1 MQSAV
6 KANEIIRP
14 HIDFKK
20 LYYSYLVIGFI
31 TLFLSW
37 AIPVIIYIIFNVRLL
52 TAVTSSLFIV
62 IPFIT
67 ILIFTALWIPKFHL
81 SLLYLLTESDIIIER
96 GVWWKHK
103 SIVPYNRVTN
113 IEVLQ
118 GPLSRLFGLGKV
130 SIQTA
135 GFSAGGSSGSA
146 KVAEAVIVGIKNFEE
161 IKDFVMAKV
170 KRLQPIAIG
179 AEAEATTSDI
189 NLQILDELK
198 RIRKNLNK
206 K

>member
-1 MQSAV
+1 MQSTV
-6 KANEIIRP
+6 KVNESITP

-20 LYYSYLVIGFI
+20 LYYTYLVIGFI
-31 TLFLSW
+31 VFFLSW
-37 AIPVIIYIIFNVRLL
+37 AIPVIIYITLNVNLL
-52 TAVTSSLFIV
+52 TAVITSLSIV
-62 IPFIT
+62 IPFIAIVT
-67 ILIFTALWIPKFHL
+67 FAAFWIPKFYL
-81 SLLYLLTESDIIIER
+81 SLSYLLTESDIIIER

-118 GPLSRLFGLGKV
+118 GPLSRLYGLGKV

-146 KVAEAVIVGIKNFEE
+146 KVAEAVILGVKNFEE
-161 IKDFVMAKV
+161 IKDLVMAKV
-170 KRLQPIAIG
+170 KRLRPIALE
-179 AEAEATTSDI
+179 AEAEFTAHEVNI
-189 NLQILDELK
+189 QILDELK
-198 RIRKNLNK
+198 RIRKSLNK

>member
-1 MQSAV
+1 MQGTV
-6 KANEIIRP
+6 KANEIIKP

-20 LYYSYLVIGFI
+20 LYYTYLVIGFI
-31 TLFLSW
+31 VLFLSW

-52 TAVTSSLFIV
+52 AAVISSLFIV
-62 IPFIT
+62 IPFIV
-67 ILIFTALWIPKFHL
+67 ILTFTALWIPKFYL
-81 SLLYLLTESDIIIER
+81 SLSYLLTESDIIIER

-135 GFSAGGSSGSA
+135 GFSAGGSSGSS
-146 KVAEAVIVGIKNFEE
+146 KVAEAVILGIKNFEE
-161 IKDFVMAKV
+161 IKDFVLAKV
-170 KRLQPIAIG
+170 KRLRPIAVE
-179 AEAEATTSDI
+179 AEAEATASDV

-198 RIRKNLNK
+198 RIRKILYK